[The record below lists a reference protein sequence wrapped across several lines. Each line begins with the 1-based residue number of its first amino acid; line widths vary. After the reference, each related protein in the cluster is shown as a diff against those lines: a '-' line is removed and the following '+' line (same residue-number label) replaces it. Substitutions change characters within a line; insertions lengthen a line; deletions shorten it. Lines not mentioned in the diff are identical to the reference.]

1 VIERSALEA
10 IMRNRPITLAEIR
23 KWPPTCNI
31 EDAARALGVSRS
43 SLYMAVREGVAP
55 VTVITVR
62 RRQKVLTSSLVETLE
77 GHRAASA

>member
-1 VIERSALEA
+1 
-10 IMRNRPITLAEIR
+10 MTDRPITLAQIR

-62 RRQKVLTSSLVETLE
+62 RRQKVLTSSLVDLLE
-77 GHRAASA
+77 GKDAKVSA

>member
-1 VIERSALEA
+1 
-10 IMRNRPITLAEIR
+10 MAEIR
-23 KWPPTCNI
+23 GWPPTCNI

>member
-10 IMRNRPITLAEIR
+10 IMRNRSITLAEIR

-31 EDAARALGVSRS
+31 EDAAWALGVSRS

-77 GHRAASA
+77 GHRVASA

>member
-1 VIERSALEA
+1 LEA
-10 IMRNRPITLAEIR
+10 IMRNRPITLSEIR

-31 EDAARALGVSRS
+31 EEAARALGVSRS

-77 GHRAASA
+77 GHRSAIA